1 MWRILQVLLIA
12 VFVNC
17 SYYSFSF
24 AAFPS
29 APNTKMLLAILGLLW
44 FLFDSWRHGKGLPF
58 SPVMLT
64 GTIFAGLYSLINLI
78 SVEINNTND
87 YSYANYLT
95 TFFVWIFSV
104 YPALSLMRIVHG
116 AITIPRITYY
126 LTAVTVFQCITALLI
141 DNYPGFDDFCSSIV
155 FWSLEFFA
163 SIDRL
168 RCFSTAL
175 DPAGVRFALVLILIA
190 ATICVDEQIQQSSL
204 RLCLL
209 FIAYLL
215 ISGIGNMV
223 ARTTSSGMGVGL
235 LILLVHSNVAG
246 LKVRPSMV
254 RTMSIF
260 GILLFVALG
269 IGVYLYNT
277 SDYYRQMLEF
287 AFEGFFSLFNKGEFQ
302 TSSTDVLA
310 TMWIW
315 PTDMQTW
322 IIGSGI
328 YGSFTFGSDIG
339 YCRLILYSGLVG
351 FGLFALSFIYYAF
364 HFAGKYRPYRW
375 LFLAYLAMTFIIWMK
390 VSTDIMMI
398 YAFFFWFTKQEEDA
412 INGLIPLAQDT
423 DV

>member
-1 MWRILQVLLIA
+1 MG
-12 VFVNC
+12 
-17 SYYSFSF
+17 
-24 AAFPS
+24 
-29 APNTKMLLAILGLLW
+29 LGLL
-44 FLFDSWRHGKGLPF
+44 
-58 SPVMLT
+58 M
-64 GTIFAGLYSLINLI
+64 
-78 SVEINNTND
+78 
-87 YSYANYLT
+87 
-95 TFFVWIFSV
+95 
-104 YPALSLMRIVHG
+104 
-116 AITIPRITYY
+116 
-126 LTAVTVFQCITALLI
+126 LLI
-141 DNYPGFDDFCSSIV
+141 
-155 FWSLEFFA
+155 
-163 SIDRL
+163 
-168 RCFSTAL
+168 
-175 DPAGVRFALVLILIA
+175 
-190 ATICVDEQIQQSSL
+190 
-204 RLCLL
+204 
-209 FIAYLL
+209 
-215 ISGIGNMV
+215 
-223 ARTTSSGMGVGL
+223 
-235 LILLVHSNVAG
+235 HSNAVG
-246 LKVRPSMV
+246 LKVRSSMV

-260 GILLFVALG
+260 VGLLLIAFGVGI
-269 IGVYLYNT
+269 YLYNT
-277 SDYYRQMLEF
+277 SDYYRGLLEF

-328 YGSFTFGSDIG
+328 YGSFAFGSDIG

>member
-1 MWRILQVLLIA
+1 MWKILQVLLIA

-24 AAFPS
+24 AAFPN
-29 APNTKMLLAILGLLW
+29 APNTKMLLAMLGLLW
-44 FLFDSWRHGKGLPF
+44 FLFDSWRRGKGLPF
-58 SPVMLT
+58 SPTMLT
-64 GTIFAGLYSLINLI
+64 GTIFAGLYSLVNLI
-78 SVEINNTND
+78 AIEINDTND

-104 YPALSLMRIVHG
+104 YPALSLMRIAHG
-116 AITIPRITYY
+116 SITIPRITYY

-141 DNYPGFDDFCSSIV
+141 DNYPEFDDFCSSIV

-190 ATICVDEQIQQSSL
+190 VTICVDEQVQQSSL
-204 RLCLL
+204 RLYLL

-223 ARTTSSGMGVGL
+223 ARTTSSGMGLGL
-235 LILLVHSNVAG
+235 LLLWIHSNIAG

-260 GILLFVALG
+260 GILLLVAFGL
-269 IGVYLYNT
+269 GVYLYNT
-277 SDYYRQMLEF
+277 SDYYRGMLEF

-328 YGSFTFGSDIG
+328 YGSFGFGTDIG
-339 YCRLILYSGLVG
+339 YCRLILYSGLMG
-351 FGLFALSFIYYAF
+351 FSVFALSFVYYAF
-364 HFAGKYRPYRW
+364 HFANKFRPYRW